1 MNYAEEYG
9 VRFERGFTLQEA
21 LELAKIDEAEE
32 IFIEPPDSNVLT
44 DEDSAEEDN
53 GGTLDNLS
61 GNQLRSK
68 VEIKLSNSERIPS
81 AERCEESRKSDPV
94 SEGENR
100 SFQAKKVNSVM
111 KKINLSEKIRWIE
124 EADLVDSPK
133 TVFPSP
139 NYEPYRNMSPVQ
151 IFERFV
157 DDDLLDHL
165 VNETRKYA
173 LFKNFTDP
181 QISADEIRCFI
192 AILIVTG
199 YDPKPSKKHYW
210 DSIGDLKNSM
220 VSNSMRRDRFIQ
232 IMKFIHCADNC
243 TIDGSDKLYKLR
255 PFMSKVKQNFLKHFI
270 PVEHL
275 NFDESMIKYYGR
287 HGCKQFIRGK
297 PIRFGFKMWS
307 LNTSDGYLVNCD
319 VYQGKQPDSNEIYEQ
334 TFGKCSAPFV
344 KMDEIPHPAY
354 PYKFYFDNLFTSIN
368 LLNYLREKRYG
379 GTGSTCHGVSPIGHV
394 KRYCKSEKK
403 YVQVRR
409 PHLIGEYNR
418 YTGGTDLMDESISAY
433 RIGMRSKKWWW
444 YIFTWLID
452 ACISN
457 AWILWKKAHR
467 DQMSQLDF
475 RRNIAQTYLKRYENV
490 PTGGG
495 RPSTSKFSLSM
506 NRICDDLRYD
516 GLNHILVSI
525 PDKKRRRCAG
535 EGCITGTRT
544 MCIKCDVGM
553 CIECNYIFHTNTRGN
568 GIE

>member
-1 MNYAEEYG
+1 
-9 VRFERGFTLQEA
+9 
-21 LELAKIDEAEE
+21 
-32 IFIEPPDSNVLT
+32 
-44 DEDSAEEDN
+44 
-53 GGTLDNLS
+53 
-61 GNQLRSK
+61 
-68 VEIKLSNSERIPS
+68 
-81 AERCEESRKSDPV
+81 
-94 SEGENR
+94 
-100 SFQAKKVNSVM
+100 
-111 KKINLSEKIRWIE
+111 
-124 EADLVDSPK
+124 
-133 TVFPSP
+133 
-139 NYEPYRNMSPVQ
+139 
-151 IFERFV
+151 
-157 DDDLLDHL
+157 
-165 VNETRKYA
+165 
-173 LFKNFTDP
+173 
-181 QISADEIRCFI
+181 
-192 AILIVTG
+192 
-199 YDPKPSKKHYW
+199 
-210 DSIGDLKNSM
+210 
-220 VSNSMRRDRFIQ
+220 
-232 IMKFIHCADNC
+232 
-243 TIDGSDKLYKLR
+243 
-255 PFMSKVKQNFLKHFI
+255 MSKVKQKFLKHFI

-344 KMDEIPHPAY
+344 KMMDEISHLTY

-368 LLNYLREKRYG
+368 LLDYLREKGYG
-379 GTGSTCHGVSPIGHV
+379 GTGTLRENRLPKNCPIVTKKTMKKNERGSCASAIDRDHGIMFLRWTDNNVVTAGSTCHGVSPIGYV

-418 YTGGTDLMDESISAY
+418 YMGGTDLMDENISTY
-433 RIGMRSKKWWW
+433 QIGIRSKKWWW
-444 YIFTWLID
+444 CIFTWLID

-516 GLNHILVSI
+516 GLNHLLVSI

-535 EGCITGTRT
+535 EGCITSTRT